1 MRLPSLVLAATLP
14 LSLATA
20 DSTVEE
26 AADFYDAADCA
37 LSHTTTMCMVK
48 AVAAVDEKAPVA
60 VRQAIYGQSETF
72 YVVTGT
78 PNWLRHTRHGKA
90 DLVFVDDS
98 ASAFIEFTWMEGEQD
113 DFDALA
119 REGLAWLTDT
129 VGGEPNKYEISWEP
143 YQSHGSIYEACYNT
157 RKNTTECSYSAAV
170 SLRGGIARAFSIT
183 TSDAE
188 LTQQVLTIIAS
199 LNVPTPVDRQI
210 QGDVLQMPTNSDEP
224 R

>member
-1 MRLPSLVLAATLP
+1 
-14 LSLATA
+14 
-20 DSTVEE
+20 
-26 AADFYDAADCA
+26 
-37 LSHTTTMCMVK
+37 MVK
-48 AVAAVDEKAPVA
+48 AVAAVDDKEPVPE
-60 VRQAIYGQSETF
+60 RQAVYGQSQTF

-78 PNWLRHTRHGKA
+78 PNWLRHTREGKA

-98 ASAFIEFTWMEGEQD
+98 ASAFIEFTWMEGEGG

-119 REGLAWLTDT
+119 REGLNWLTDS

-170 SLRGGIARAFSIT
+170 NLRGGIARAFSIT
-183 TSDAE
+183 AADSE

-199 LNVPTPVDRQI
+199 LNVHTPVDRETH
-210 QGDVLQMPTNSDEP
+210 GDVLTMPTATE
-224 R
+224 